1 MTVSSWESAEDLFS
15 VECYLESML
24 DALNA
29 RQARPSIYVLERRH
43 EVAFPAHASDD
54 AQPLEEGWSDF
65 PPSRNL

>member
-1 MTVSSWESAEDLFS
+1 MISSAWESAEDLFS

-24 DALNA
+24 DSLNSSK
-29 RQARPSIYVLERRH
+29 ARPSIYVLERRH
-43 EVAFPAHASDD
+43 EVDMPNHAPED

>member
-1 MTVSSWESAEDLFS
+1 MIASAWESAEDLFS

-24 DALNA
+24 DSLGSGKP
-29 RQARPSIYVLERRH
+29 RPSIYVLERRH
-43 EVAFPAHASDD
+43 EVDMPNQAQED